1 VVVGKLLVAL
11 AVLALGGSS
20 AGGLALAR
28 PAFRPGHV
36 RVAPA
41 TGLPTTV
48 FVVSFKA
55 PKRTGAFGATQRHDL
70 LTAYAPN
77 GSHGCITAVNVRAP
91 DARKGHRVHVRL
103 APKRLRSR
111 WCDGVY
117 RGKIQEIESAA
128 CPPRRLCPALAV
140 LRRIVGRFA
149 FRVNSTRPRPGG
161 SNPPVFA
168 GLQQAFACT
177 PGPQRPG
184 QTTPY
189 TLSWQPAT
197 DEQTPSS
204 RIVYDI
210 YYATRPGGEDFA
222 SATWATQPG
231 VTSFRTPGLP
241 SHGAAY
247 FVVRARDRA
256 GREDRN
262 TVEKR
267 GIDPCY

>member
-1 VVVGKLLVAL
+1 MRKRVVAL

-28 PAFRPGHV
+28 PAFRPGRV
-36 RVAPA
+36 RAAPA
-41 TGLPTTV
+41 AGLPATV

-55 PKRTGAFGATQRHDL
+55 LERTGAFGATERHDL
-70 LTAYAPN
+70 LTASAPN
-77 GSHGCITAVNVRAP
+77 GSHGCITNVDVRAP
-91 DARKGHRVHVRL
+91 DARKGHRVRVRL
-103 APKRLRSR
+103 APSRLGGR
-111 WCDGVY
+111 WCAGVY
-117 RGKIQEIESAA
+117 HGEIQEIESAV
-128 CPPRRLCPALAV
+128 CPHHLPCPALAV
-140 LRRIVGRFA
+140 LRGIVGRFA
-149 FRVNSTRPRPGG
+149 FRVNSNSPGPGG
-161 SNPPVFA
+161 GSPPVFA
-168 GLQQAFACT
+168 GLRQAFACT

-197 DEQTPSS
+197 DDQTASS
-204 RIVYDI
+204 QIVYDV
-210 YYATRPGGEDFA
+210 YYATRPGGENFA
-222 SATWATQPG
+222 SPTWVTQPG

-262 TVEKR
+262 TVEKP